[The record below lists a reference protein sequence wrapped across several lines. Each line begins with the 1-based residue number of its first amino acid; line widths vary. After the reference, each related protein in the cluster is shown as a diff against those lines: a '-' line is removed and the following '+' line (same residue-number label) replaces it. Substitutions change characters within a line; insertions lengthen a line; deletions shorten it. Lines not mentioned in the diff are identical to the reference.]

1 MLRNRQKEESK
12 GGRVVGLGEISWLS
26 FKSRATVKKEQEE
39 YAKWA
44 FPNGQEQRENLEKL
58 LKDIYPKEP
67 IPSLLIPYLTCKELY
82 EGILEKAGSVDVA
95 VDVMI
100 NKQKNYK
107 QIIKKKTMTT
117 YLALVLADAAIGESC
132 QYPSSE
138 QILAKVEELDS
149 RRKKG

>member
-1 MLRNRQKEESK
+1 MS
-12 GGRVVGLGEISWLS
+12 LGEISWLS
-26 FKSRATVKKEQEE
+26 FKSKATIKREQEE

-44 FPNGQEQRENLEKL
+44 FPYGQEQRDNLEKL

-67 IPSLLIPYLTCKELY
+67 MPSLLIPFLTCKELY
-82 EGILEKAGSVDVA
+82 GDILEKAGSADAA

-117 YLALVLADAAIGESC
+117 YLALVLADAEVDESC
-132 QYPSSE
+132 RYPSTG
-138 QILAKVEELDS
+138 QILEKVEELES